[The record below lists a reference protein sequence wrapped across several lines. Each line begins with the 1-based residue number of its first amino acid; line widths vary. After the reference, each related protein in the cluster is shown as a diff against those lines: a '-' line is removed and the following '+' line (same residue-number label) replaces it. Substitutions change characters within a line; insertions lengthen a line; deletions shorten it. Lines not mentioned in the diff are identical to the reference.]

1 MVFKGWQKTSLIEYP
16 GKVATVLFTG
26 GCSFRCPFCYNAPLV
41 LDPGAIPDLAAE
53 TVLSYLGAN
62 RRLYQAVVVTGGEPA
77 LAAGLPAFFERV
89 GELGLLRGLETNGS
103 RPDVLRGLLAAGVV
117 DYVAMDVKARLDW
130 DAYRRAA
137 GLAESQRGL
146 LEQVRESIEILRSAQ
161 IEVEFRT
168 TAVPGLHSEQDLLE
182 LAGELA
188 GAKRFILQRFEPA
201 NALDPELRR
210 AGPYPRAV
218 LAAVAER
225 ASGWFGALELRG

>member
-41 LDPGAIPDLAAE
+41 LDPGAIPDLAGE
-53 TVLSYLGAN
+53 VVLSYLEAN
-62 RRLYQAVVVTGGEPA
+62 RRLYQAVVVTGGEPT
-77 LAAGLPAFFERV
+77 LAAGLPEFFASV

-103 RPDVLRGLLAAGVV
+103 APEVLRGLLAAGLVE
-117 DYVAMDVKARLDW
+117 YVAMDVKARLDW

-146 LEQVRESIEILRSAQ
+146 LEQVRASIAILRSAP

-168 TAVPGLHSEQDLLE
+168 TAVPGLHSEQDLLD

-188 GAKRFILQRFEPA
+188 GVKRFVLQRFEPA
-201 NALDPELRR
+201 NAAAPELRR
-210 AGPYPRAV
+210 AGPYPRAA
-218 LAAVAER
+218 LEDVAR
-225 ASGWFGALELRG
+225 QASGLFGALELRG